1 MASVTT
7 SGLNLDVQGL
17 AAQLVAADRATQD
30 ARNTRQETALTVQ
43 VSGLGTLKGALS
55 SFQGALQS
63 LKTVAAFSP
72 RAASSD
78 NEDAFTATVDSTAA
92 AGTYD
97 IDVKELAKAHQLA
110 SAAFTG
116 GNGTVIGTGTLTIT
130 QGTNGFT
137 VVIDDE
143 HKTLADV
150 RDAINKATGNT
161 GVQATLIHEQDG
173 THLVLSSTKT
183 GASNAIQV
191 NATGGDGGLQQL
203 VYQTTGTQNLTQL
216 QPAQDSH
223 ILVAGYDHYS
233 PTNQVADAIDGVT
246 LTLTGTTEVD
256 EPATLTV
263 NVDNDTVTKNVQ
275 KFVDAFNAL
284 QKQFTSLRSFN
295 SDTKTT
301 GPLFG
306 DATLRQVEDMVRSD
320 LSNPVKGVSSSVYNS
335 LASIGVTRQLDG
347 SLALDTTKL
356 SKAMAEGN
364 GAVAQIFGS
373 TDGVAARLDSHITS
387 QLASGATFDFRSKSL
402 QDQLKQL
409 DDDKAALDA
418 RMEAAK
424 ARYVAQ
430 FSALDAMLTQ
440 MQQTSTSLSSALAN
454 IPVPGR

>member
-55 SFQGALQS
+55 AFQGALQS

-72 RAASSD
+72 RAATVS

-97 IDVKELAKAHQLA
+97 IDVLALAKAHQLA
-110 SAAFTG
+110 SSAFAG
-116 GNGTVIGTGTLTIT
+116 GNGTVVGSGTLTIT
-130 QGTNGFT
+130 QGTSSFN

-143 HKTLADV
+143 HKTLADI

-161 GVQATLIHEQDG
+161 GVQATLIHEQGG
-173 THLVLSSTKT
+173 TRLVLSSSKT

-191 NATGGDGGLQQL
+191 NQSGGDGGLEQL
-203 VYQTTGTQNLTQL
+203 VYQTAGTQNLTQL

-223 ILVAGYDHYS
+223 ILVAGYDHYA

-256 EPATLTV
+256 APASLTV
-263 NVDNDTVTKNVQ
+263 SFDNDLVTKNVQ

-284 QKQFTSLRSFN
+284 QKQFVGLRSFN
-295 SDTKTT
+295 ADTKTT

-320 LSNPVKGVSSSVYNS
+320 LSNPVKGLSGTYTS
-335 LASIGVTRQLDG
+335 LASIGITRQLDG
-347 SLALDTTKL
+347 NLALDTTKL
-356 SKAMAEGN
+356 TKAIADGN

-373 TDGVAARLDSHITS
+373 TDGVAARLDGHITS
-387 QLASGATFDFRSKSL
+387 QLATGATFDFRNKSL
-402 QDQLKQL
+402 QDQLKEL
-409 DDDKAALDA
+409 ADDKAALDK
-418 RMEAAK
+418 RMEQVK
-424 ARYVAQ
+424 ARYIAQ
-430 FSALDAMLTQ
+430 FSALDAMLTK

-454 IPVPGR
+454 IPVPGG